1 MISVKAKAASCM
13 LLIQSPWDAA
23 QYGAEIKTKLLKG
36 WMNKPHDIVFLSS
49 QGDSQVHEVHD
60 FLGHQ

>member
-1 MISVKAKAASCM
+1 M